1 MRVRIDDCY
10 YELVKDLLLS
20 QNSLIKDVQK
30 DGTGT
35 IVTLQ
40 SGTSEIDL
48 MNFLSHEPILQ
59 FCKNSAMH
67 IV

>member
-10 YELVKDLLLS
+10 YELVKDLLMS
-20 QNSLIKDVQK
+20 QNSLVKDVQK
-30 DGTGT
+30 DGTGA

-40 SGTSEIDL
+40 SGTTEMDL
-48 MNFLSHEPILQ
+48 VDFLNHEPILQ
-59 FCKNSAMH
+59 FCKNSAVH

>member
-1 MRVRIDDCY
+1 MRVRIDNCY
-10 YELVKDLLLS
+10 YDLVKDLLMS
-20 QNSLIKDVQK
+20 QNTLIKDVQK

-48 MNFLSHEPILQ
+48 ISFLSHEPILQ
-59 FCKNSAMH
+59 FCKNSAIH
-67 IV
+67 IM

>member
-30 DGTGT
+30 DGTGA

-40 SGTSEIDL
+40 SGTSEMDL

-59 FCKNSAMH
+59 FCKNSAVH
-67 IV
+67 IM

>member
-1 MRVRIDDCY
+1 VRVRIDDCY
-10 YELVKDLLLS
+10 YELVKDLLMS
-20 QNSLIKDVQK
+20 QNSMIKDVQK
-30 DGTGT
+30 DGTST

-40 SGTSEIDL
+40 NGMSELDL

-59 FCKNSAMH
+59 FCKNSAVH